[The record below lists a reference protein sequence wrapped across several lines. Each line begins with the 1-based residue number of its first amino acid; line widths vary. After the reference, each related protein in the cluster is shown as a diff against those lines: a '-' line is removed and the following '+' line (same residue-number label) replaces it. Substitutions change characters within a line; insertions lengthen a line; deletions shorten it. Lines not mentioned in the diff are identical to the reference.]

1 MVLRIKVIIK
11 MDFATNV
18 FRAALISVL
27 VLSLAACSP
36 SESQSERLAK
46 ASSVSEVVE
55 AVVYNAPAQAYTVSE
70 TKYLAVIFDTDNVTR
85 DYPLL
90 KAKQLMPV
98 LLERYPD
105 VDRFFFAWRNRGAQF
120 LKIQFDRAVVQ
131 HVRWDVLMVR
141 DGEVQGVSSMYWTIP
156 ALR

>member
-1 MVLRIKVIIK
+1 
-11 MDFATNV
+11 MDFAMNV
-18 FRAALISVL
+18 FRAALVSAL

-36 SESQSERLAK
+36 SESQSERLAQ
-46 ASSVSEVVE
+46 ATSVSEVVE
-55 AVVYNAPAQAYTVSE
+55 AVIYDAPAEAYTVSD
-70 TKYLAVIFDTDNVTR
+70 TKYMAVLFDRDSVTR

-105 VDRFFFAWRNRGAQF
+105 VDRFFFAWRNEGTQF
-120 LKIQFDRAVVQ
+120 LKIQFDRADVQ
-131 HVRWDVLMVR
+131 QVNWDVLMVR
-141 DGEVQGVSSMYWTIP
+141 DGEVQSVSSMYWSVP